1 MILIAFCL
9 PSSFVQGLTLT
20 LLLCILEFLEPSFTL
35 RENKEQISLK
45 KFFFALTLYLKVA
58 IEIHQI

>member
-35 RENKEQISLK
+35 RENKETNKLK
-45 KFFFALTLYLKVA
+45 KNFFCPNPAP
-58 IEIHQI
+58 

>member
-20 LLLCILEFLEPSFTL
+20 LLLCILEFQEPSYTM
-35 RENKEQISLK
+35 RENKEKNKLK
-45 KFFFALTLYLKVA
+45 KIFFLPNPAS
-58 IEIHQI
+58 